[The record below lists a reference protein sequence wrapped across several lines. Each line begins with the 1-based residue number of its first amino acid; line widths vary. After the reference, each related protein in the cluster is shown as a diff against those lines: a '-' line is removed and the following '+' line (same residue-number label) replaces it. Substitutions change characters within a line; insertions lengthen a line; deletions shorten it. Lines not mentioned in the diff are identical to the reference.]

1 MRVPPLGAIYS
12 CLDKTKTFERKS
24 NRLEYRRPHT
34 LAVHKKPPAV
44 ALHHASAAPFGN
56 AAACHFG
63 DSENDLAM
71 LEAVGLGV
79 AMGNAPL
86 AIQQKAA
93 AVTATN
99 DEDGVAL
106 ALEKY
111 VLGR

>member
-1 MRVPPLGAIYS
+1 
-12 CLDKTKTFERKS
+12 
-24 NRLEYRRPHT
+24 
-34 LAVHKKPPAV
+34 
-44 ALHHASAAPFGN
+44 
-56 AAACHFG
+56 
-63 DSENDLAM
+63 
-71 LEAVGLGV
+71 
-79 AMGNAPL
+79 MGNAPL

>member
-1 MRVPPLGAIYS
+1 M
-12 CLDKTKTFERKS
+12 
-24 NRLEYRRPHT
+24 
-34 LAVHKKPPAV
+34 
-44 ALHHASAAPFGN
+44 
-56 AAACHFG
+56 ACG